1 MTAHINVLVDSR
13 TFKYCFN
20 ITRPGNNLDT
30 ITIDHFTMYTVYC
43 TKYFMSIIS
52 KQYCTI
58 GENYCNSNGFC
69 NSYSNNWESKRFKN
83 SYSIKLIK

>member
-13 TFKYCFN
+13 KFKYCFN

-30 ITIDHFTMYTVYC
+30 MTIDHFTMYTVYC

-58 GENYCNSNGFC
+58 GEN
-69 NSYSNNWESKRFKN
+69 
-83 SYSIKLIK
+83 